1 MLSVNGTQVLIDQ
14 VYQTDAGLVALET
27 GWNDPMR
34 SRTATHILP
43 EPVTGNPKL
52 GWRAGDLLLWILE
65 DDDDRYLLG
74 IANDW
79 RKIRERTGATREA
92 GARFVEADLLVAIK

>member
-1 MLSVNGTQVLIDQ
+1 
-14 VYQTDAGLVALET
+14 
-27 GWNDPMR
+27 MR

-43 EPVTGNPKL
+43 ELYGQPKL

-74 IANDW
+74 IAND
-79 RKIRERTGATREA
+79 
-92 GARFVEADLLVAIK
+92 